1 MPHFFGSQAYF
12 CMSGLATEDSLPKQE
27 EKVGELMK
35 QPGGWMKRYIL
46 GLLSQ
51 WLTFSTFWDLV
62 GKIKFKLFF
71 FRVHWLSEYIFI
83 FWMVFS
89 NIVYVHPYLG
99 KIPILTSIFFRSVET
114 TN

>member
-51 WLTFSTFWDLV
+51 WLTFSTFWDSIFSRENKV
-62 GKIKFKLFF
+62 QTFF
-71 FRVHWLSEYIFI
+71 FQGPLA
-83 FWMVFS
+83 
-89 NIVYVHPYLG
+89 
-99 KIPILTSIFFRSVET
+99 K
-114 TN
+114 